1 MTIMKK
7 RKEQTM
13 NKHTITTSL
22 LVCLLMVLAVQGVFA
37 GRADKSGTA
46 AAPQLLIPVGPRMI
60 ALGGT
65 SIATINGIEALYW
78 NPAGITK
85 STRESNATFSHL
97 NYLADIGVEYVG
109 VSSKFEGLGTLGL
122 SIKSLTFGDI
132 AVTTEEQPDGTG
144 ELISPTF
151 FTLGV
156 TFAKQLADRVSVG
169 LTLNHI
175 TEKIERASAAG
186 IAFNVGV
193 QYSGVG
199 GVDGLN
205 LGVVVKN
212 IGPQMQYE
220 GTGLLR
226 EGSAEDVSYSSL
238 VQLQAATAE
247 LPSVMEI
254 GLGYTKAFD
263 ETNSLN
269 LTGLFQNNNFSD
281 DEYKVGLEYAYSDLL
296 YLRGGYSQSAKT
308 TELESIYG
316 GTYGIGFHQNLG
328 DVDLSI
334 DYAFRSADYFGGNHV
349 FGVILGF

>member
-1 MTIMKK
+1 MNIRMT
-7 RKEQTM
+7 TVLLF
-13 NKHTITTSL
+13 TCL
-22 LVCLLMVLAVQGVFA
+22 LVIFTSHSGIA

-85 STRESNATFSHL
+85 SKFESNATFSHV
-97 NYLADIGVEYVG
+97 NYLADIGVEYVAI
-109 VSSKFEGLGTLGL
+109 SSAFEGLGTLGL
-122 SIKSLTFGDI
+122 SIKSLSFGDI

-144 ELISPTF
+144 ELTSPTF

-156 TFAKQLADRVSVG
+156 TYAKQLADRVSVG
-169 LTLNHI
+169 LTLSHI

-226 EGSAEDVSYSSL
+226 EGSVEDLNYTGSL
-238 VQLQAATAE
+238 VQLQAASAE

-254 GLGYTKAFD
+254 GLGYNKSFD
-263 ETNSLN
+263 EVNSLSFS
-269 LTGLFQNNNFSD
+269 GLFQNNNFSD
-281 DEYKVGLEYAYSDLL
+281 DEYKIGLEYSYSDLL
-296 YLRGGYSQSAKT
+296 FLRGGYSQSAKT
-308 TELESIYG
+308 TELESIFG

-334 DYAFRSADYFGGNHV
+334 DYAFRSAEYFGGNHV

>member
-1 MTIMKK
+1 
-7 RKEQTM
+7 M
-13 NKHTITTSL
+13 NTRTTTL
-22 LVCLLMVLAVQGVFA
+22 LLLFCIALLLSGERSFA

-65 SIATINGIEALYW
+65 SIATVNGIEALFW
-78 NPAGITK
+78 NPAGVAK
-85 STRESNATFSHL
+85 SNHESNATFSHV
-97 NYLADIGVEYVG
+97 NYLADIGVEYVAI
-109 VSSKFEGLGTLGL
+109 SSQFEGLGTLGL
-122 SIKSLTFGDI
+122 SVKSLSFGDI
-132 AVTTEEQPDGTG
+132 AITTEDQPDGTG
-144 ELISPTF
+144 AITSPTF

-156 TFAKQLADRVSVG
+156 TYAKQLADRVSVG
-169 LTLNHI
+169 LTLSHI

-199 GVDGLN
+199 GVPGLN

-226 EGSAEDVSYSSL
+226 EGSLEDLSYGSL
-238 VQLQAATAE
+238 VQLRAASAE

-254 GLGYTKAFD
+254 GFGYIKSFD
-263 ETNSLN
+263 EVNALN
-269 LTGLFQNNNFSD
+269 ISGLFQNNNFSD
-281 DEYKVGLEYAYSDLL
+281 DEYKFGLEYSYSDLL
-296 YLRGGYSQSAKT
+296 FLRGGYVQTAKT
-308 TELESIYG
+308 TELESIFG

-334 DYAFRSADYFGGNHV
+334 DYAFRTAEYFGGNHV
-349 FGVILGF
+349 FGIILGF

>member
-1 MTIMKK
+1 
-7 RKEQTM
+7 
-13 NKHTITTSL
+13 
-22 LVCLLMVLAVQGVFA
+22 MVLTTDSIFA

-65 SIATINGIEALYW
+65 SIATVQGIEALYW

-85 STRESNATFSHL
+85 STRESNATFSHV
-97 NYLADIGVEYVG
+97 NYLADIGVEYVA
-109 VSSKFEGLGTLGL
+109 VSSNFEGLGTLGL
-122 SIKSLTFGDI
+122 SIKSLSFGDI
-132 AVTTEEQPDGTG
+132 AVTTESQPDGTG
-144 ELISPTF
+144 ELTSPTF

-156 TFAKQLADRVSVG
+156 TYAKQLADRVAFG
-169 LTLNHI
+169 LTMTHI

-226 EGSAEDVSYSSL
+226 EGSVDDVNYNSL
-238 VQLQAATAE
+238 VQLQAASAE
-247 LPSVMEI
+247 LPSIMEI
-254 GLGYTKAFD
+254 GVGYVKSFD
-263 ETNSLN
+263 ETNALT

-281 DEYKVGLEYAYSDLL
+281 DEYKFGLEYSYSDLL
-296 YLRGGYSQSAKT
+296 FLRGGYVQSAKT
-308 TELESIYG
+308 TDLESIYS

-334 DYAFRSADYFGGNHV
+334 DYAFRSAEYFGGNHV